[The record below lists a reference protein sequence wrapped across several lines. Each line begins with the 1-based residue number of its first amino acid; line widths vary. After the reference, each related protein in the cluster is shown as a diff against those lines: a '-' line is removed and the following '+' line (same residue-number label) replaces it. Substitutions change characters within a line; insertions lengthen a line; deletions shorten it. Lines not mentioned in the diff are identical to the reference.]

1 MKRIENDMKL
11 YDNMLFK
18 VPLLAI
24 IAKYGFPIRERPLL
38 YQVFLGIYAQNSIV
52 NGVFVYDLTVES
64 AIITS
69 N

>member
-18 VPLLAI
+18 VQLLAI

-38 YQVFLGIYAQNSIV
+38 YQVF
-52 NGVFVYDLTVES
+52 
-64 AIITS
+64 
-69 N
+69 